1 MESFKNN
8 AFVFEFVAAS
18 DFFKAM
24 EDDDDTDSLVAH
36 QKQGSSQHENSSQPQ
51 YTIEMISTK
60 AIIEN
65 ERKNQ
70 NKNTVNKKSIPRK
83 ENQFAPYQPTQKNAN
98 QFASYRRYPVVEK
111 VSREKKPIIF
121 GGVTISKKVKS
132 ESQ

>member
-24 EDDDDTDSLVAH
+24 EDDDNTDNLVAH

-83 ENQFAPYQPTQKNAN
+83 YNQFAPYHPTQKNTN

-121 GGVTISKKVKS
+121 GGVTISKKG
-132 ESQ
+132 EI

>member
-24 EDDDDTDSLVAH
+24 EDDDSIDSPVTH

-70 NKNTVNKKSIPRK
+70 NKNAVNKKSISRK
-83 ENQFAPYQPTQKNAN
+83 SNQFAPYHPAQENTK
-98 QFASYRRYPVVEK
+98 QFAPYHRYPVVEK
-111 VSREKKPIIF
+111 VSHEKKNIIF
-121 GGVTISKKVKS
+121 FKKVKS